1 MKFPV
6 RIEARGAEYVAHS
19 VAEPVCSVK
28 ASSQTEAIEKIRR
41 EIRYRIEMCPC
52 TGVEDDFVEIVI
64 V

>member
-6 RIEARGAEYVAHS
+6 RIETRGAEYVAHS

-28 ASSQTEAIEKIRR
+28 GSSRTEAIEKIRR
-41 EIRYRIEMCPC
+41 EIQYRIELCPC